1 MHARYIYISQRYSKN
16 KKKIFYITFTFLLIS
31 CATSKKLNRISVGM
45 SKAQAISILGD
56 PASVSSPGDNQEFLN
71 YRFSE
76 TDDDAFM
83 GITTPYYVLIEYGK
97 VKQYGRHGDFGVTQ
111 DPTLNINTTS
121 NINTAS
127 NNNSDNE
134 TSTERMQKELQAL
147 KELLDDGI
155 LTEEEYNNKKKD
167 ILNKY

>member
-1 MHARYIYISQRYSKN
+1 MLMSY
-16 KKKIFYITFTFLLIS
+16 
-31 CATSKKLNRISVGM
+31 ATSKKLNRISVGM

-56 PASVSSPGDNQEFLN
+56 PASVSSPGENQEFLN

-76 TDDDAFM
+76 TDDDAFK
-83 GITTPYYVLIEYGK
+83 GITTPYYVLIEYGR

-127 NNNSDNE
+127 NNSDNE
-134 TSTERMQKELQAL
+134 TSTERMQKELQV
-147 KELLDDGI
+147 
-155 LTEEEYNNKKKD
+155 
-167 ILNKY
+167 